1 MHSRVYDLHRKEVI
15 NVRDGTRLGN
25 VGDVEIDTDTASVL
39 ALVIYGRLRFFGLFG
54 REDDKI
60 VPWSDIRLI
69 GQDIIL
75 VDTSSPLRDSK
86 KKGLAVKEEGPP
98 SPHDSSL

>member
-86 KKGLAVKEEGPP
+86 KKGFGRKRRRAALSA
-98 SPHDSSL
+98 